1 MTDPITI
8 RNTVIVSGEYDFNG
22 VVNCI
27 DKLLTGQDMYISLEG
42 LTTLDVLSIMLWA
55 DERYKTK
62 LIGNTSRCNIW
73 SRELCLGMMKTDK
86 DSISMGLFY
95 PEHSRIMV
103 SRFTTEEEDA

>member
-8 RNTVIVSGEYDFNG
+8 RNTVIVSGEYNFGELVD
-22 VVNCI
+22 CI
-27 DKLLTGQDMYISLEG
+27 DKLVTGQDIYISLEG

>member
-27 DKLLTGQDMYISLEG
+27 DKLVTGQDMYISLDG

-62 LIGNTSRCNIW
+62 LIGNTSKCNIW
-73 SRELCLGMMKTDK
+73 SRELCLGMMKTDE

-103 SRFTTEEEDA
+103 SRFTMEEEDA